1 MNKKKALGLLIGIGV
16 TLAAV
21 NIVADKA
28 TAIFNAS
35 ETTNSEIKREQDG
48 SDLAITPETPPEDP
62 EEVVTVEPLQEEM
75 VPDIP
80 EGMIR
85 LEVLVAKARIGKGDI
100 FTVENVDRIERNFPD
115 NTEKSN
121 LLVLSE
127 DISFDQALEKIKG
140 FKPVNAL
147 RPQDVIYLSRV
158 DFDQEQVREEDLT
171 RIELSLDQRVRF
183 SDAGQVTLIH
193 LEKSRSATGSAVVKI
208 REALRNIPIVSD
220 EVSGGAYL
228 QFSSQSQRDFAQEIL
243 DAGGLIEIDMK
254 TTAKVRRLSCG
265 VETCLVT
272 LAQFPELATSGR
284 QSVEEVMPFPELRPV
299 DPGTYLQAPSQ
310 PSQVQPSQAIPPQ
323 AEDTQIEVPQGS
335 ITAPAKPLTWAEKA
349 RLKRQQE
356 LEEANVSN

>member
-28 TAIFNAS
+28 TSILNKPEIPAADTVVS
-35 ETTNSEIKREQDG
+35 EPQ
-48 SDLAITPETPPEDP
+48 EDIQ
-62 EEVVTVEPLQEEM
+62 EEVVEVIDNPETVS
-75 VPDIP
+75 VPNIP

-85 LEVLVAKARIGKGDI
+85 MEVLVAKTRIGKGDI
-100 FTVENVDRIERNFPD
+100 FSADNVERIERNFPE

-127 DISFDQALEKIKG
+127 DVSFEQALDKIRG

-265 VETCLVT
+265 VETCMGT

>member
-28 TAIFNAS
+28 TSILNKPEIPAADTVGS
-35 ETTNSEIKREQDG
+35 EPQ
-48 SDLAITPETPPEDP
+48 EDI
-62 EEVVTVEPLQEEM
+62 QEEAVKVTKNPEPVIM
-75 VPDIP
+75 PDIP

-85 LEVLVAKARIGKGDI
+85 MEVLVAKTRIGKEDI
-100 FTVENVDRIERNFPD
+100 FSADNVERIERNFPE

-127 DISFDQALEKIKG
+127 DVSFEQALDKIRG

-147 RPQDVIYLSRV
+147 RPQDLIYLSRV
-158 DFDQEQVREEDLT
+158 DFEQEQVTEEDLT
-171 RIELSLDQRVRF
+171 RIGLSLDQRVRF

-193 LEKSRSATGSAVVKI
+193 LERSRSATGSEVVKI
-208 REALRNIPIVSD
+208 REALRNIPIVTDDS
-220 EVSGGAYL
+220 SGGAFL

-265 VETCLVT
+265 VETCMGT
-272 LAQFPELATSGR
+272 LSQFPELAPSFGS
-284 QSVEEVMPFPELRPV
+284 SVSES
-299 DPGTYLQAPSQ
+299 QAPAVQ
-310 PSQVQPSQAIPPQ
+310 AVVPSVTSPAPVEPPQ
-323 AEDTQIEVPQGS
+323 PDADQGG
-335 ITAPAKPLTWAEKA
+335 ITIRSKPLTWAEKA
-349 RLKRQQE
+349 RLQREAQLQE
-356 LEEANVSN
+356 QDTSN